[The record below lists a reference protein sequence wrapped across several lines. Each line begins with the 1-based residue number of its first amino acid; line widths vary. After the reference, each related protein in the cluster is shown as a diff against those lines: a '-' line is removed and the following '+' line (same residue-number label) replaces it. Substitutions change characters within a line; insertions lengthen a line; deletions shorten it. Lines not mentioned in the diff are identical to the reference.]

1 MFNNCPERDKHL
13 SEFVF
18 VFLFKKVTFAAGN
31 HKVHPMQQVPLLSL
45 FGNLEQLN
53 TVQLNFN
60 QNSLNIMNI
69 AIAFIMFGVALGI
82 RPRHFKDL
90 AMSPKPA
97 IVGII
102 SQYLLLPALTY
113 LLVLAIRPSVPVA
126 MGMLLVAACPGG
138 NVSNMVS
145 ALSKSNV
152 ALSVSLTAGTTVL
165 SLFMTPLNFA
175 FWGGLYASKS
185 PLLVPITIDP
195 VEMFRT
201 VFIILGIPVIV
212 GMTVGMKFP
221 NFVKKVEKSVQI
233 ASVLFFIAF
242 LVGALAGNFSL
253 FLKYIH
259 LVFLIV
265 LLHNGIA
272 FLGGY
277 LLPKTLKV
285 NEINCRTIS
294 IETGIQNSG
303 LGLALI
309 FNPRIFPS
317 ELELGGM
324 AFIAA
329 WWGIWHI
336 VAGLVLAFYWRKKS
350 SKLNSVAS

>member
-1 MFNNCPERDKHL
+1 M
-13 SEFVF
+13 
-18 VFLFKKVTFAAGN
+18 
-31 HKVHPMQQVPLLSL
+31 
-45 FGNLEQLN
+45 EQLDS
-53 TVQLNFN
+53 VRLNF
-60 QNSLNIMNI
+60 SPGTVNIMNI

-82 RPRHFKDL
+82 NPKNFKDVL
-90 AMSPKPA
+90 MKPKSV
-97 IVGII
+97 IVGAI

-113 LLVLAIRPSVPVA
+113 LLVLILKPSTAVA
-126 MGMLLVAACPGG
+126 MGMILVSACPGG
-138 NVSNMVS
+138 NVSNLIS
-145 ALSKSNV
+145 AISKSNI
-152 ALSVSLTAGTTVL
+152 ALSISLTGTTTVM

-175 FWGGLYASKS
+175 FWGGLYAKHS
-185 PLLVPITIDP
+185 PLLVPITIEAG
-195 VEMFRT
+195 EMFRT
-201 VFIILGIPVIV
+201 VFIILGIPVILGMLV
-212 GMTVGMKFP
+212 GIKFP
-221 NFVKKVEKSVQI
+221 VFVKKVEKYVQGI
-233 ASVLFFIAF
+233 SILFFVAF
-242 LVGALAGNFSL
+242 IVGAFAGNFSL

-259 LVFLIV
+259 LIFFIV
-265 LLHNGIA
+265 LLHNGLA

-309 FNPRIFPS
+309 FNPRIFPP

-336 VAGLVLAFYWRKKS
+336 VAGLTLAFYWRKRPVKQI
-350 SKLNSVAS
+350 ATT

>member
-1 MFNNCPERDKHL
+1 
-13 SEFVF
+13 
-18 VFLFKKVTFAAGN
+18 
-31 HKVHPMQQVPLLSL
+31 MQLLTI

-60 QNSLNIMNI
+60 QNSLNMMNI

-82 RPRHFKDL
+82 RPKHFK
-90 AMSPKPA
+90 AIVRNPKPA
-97 IVGII
+97 VVGII
-102 SQYLLLPALTY
+102 SQYMLLPALTY
-113 LLVLAIRPSVPVA
+113 LLVLAIKPSVPVA
-126 MGMLLVAACPGG
+126 LGMILVASCPGG
-138 NVSNMVS
+138 NVSNMIS

-152 ALSVSLTAGTTVL
+152 ALSVSLTASTTVM

-175 FWGGLYASKS
+175 FWGALYASQS
-185 PLLVPITIDP
+185 PLLVPISIDAL
-195 VEMFRT
+195 EMFRT
-201 VFIILGIPVIV
+201 VFIILGIPVIL
-212 GMTVGMKFP
+212 GMLVGMKFP
-221 NFVKKVEKSVQI
+221 VFVKKVEKYVQI
-233 ASVLFFIAF
+233 ASILFFIAF
-242 LVGALAGNFSL
+242 LAGALAGNFNL

-265 LLHNGIA
+265 LLHNGIS

-277 LLPKTLKV
+277 IFPKLLKI
-285 NEINCRTIS
+285 NELNCRTIS

-309 FNPRIFPS
+309 FNPRVFPP

-336 VAGLVLAFYWRKKS
+336 VSGLTLAFYWRKR
-350 SKLNSVAS
+350 VI

>member
-1 MFNNCPERDKHL
+1 MQHL
-13 SEFVF
+13 
-18 VFLFKKVTFAAGN
+18 
-31 HKVHPMQQVPLLSL
+31 PLSSL

-60 QNSLNIMNI
+60 QNSLNMMNI
-69 AIAFIMFGVALGI
+69 AIAFIMFGVAMGI
-82 RPRHFKDL
+82 RPKHFRDI
-90 AMSPKPA
+90 AMNPKPA
-97 IVGII
+97 VVGVI
-102 SQYLLLPALTY
+102 SQYILLPALTC
-113 LLVLAIRPSVPVA
+113 LLVLVINPSVPVA
-126 MGMLLVAACPGG
+126 MGMILVASCPGG
-138 NVSNMVS
+138 NVSNMIS

-152 ALSVSLTAGTTVL
+152 ALSVSLTATTTVL

-175 FWGGLYASKS
+175 YWGGLYASKS

-201 VFIILGIPVIV
+201 VFIILGIPVIMGMIV
-212 GMTVGMKFP
+212 GMRFP
-221 NFVKKVEKSVQI
+221 VFVKKVEKQVQI
-233 ASVLFFIAF
+233 ASVLFFIVF
-242 LVGALAGNFSL
+242 LAGALAGNFTL

-277 LLPKTLKV
+277 LFPRALNV
-285 NEINCRTIS
+285 NELNSRTIS
-294 IETGIQNSG
+294 VETGIQNSG
-303 LGLALI
+303 LGLAII
-309 FNPRIFPS
+309 FNPRVFPP

-336 VAGLVLAFYWRKKS
+336 VAGLMLAFYWRRKS
-350 SKLNSVAS
+350 IKRIALTS